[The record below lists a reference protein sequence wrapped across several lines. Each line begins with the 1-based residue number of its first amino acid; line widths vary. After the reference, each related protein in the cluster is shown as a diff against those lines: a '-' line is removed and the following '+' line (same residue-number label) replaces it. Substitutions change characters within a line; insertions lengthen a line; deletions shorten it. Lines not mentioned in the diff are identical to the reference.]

1 MKKIIKLVFILGIIF
16 IILSFVKSRK
26 NFIDDITI
34 LSFWKDIEAKSEY
47 EISAQDRVEINIF
60 TTLKSKKYKKI
71 APGSK
76 GSFIIKFNRQPKA
89 NFEIK
94 IKEKTSKPQNLV
106 FYIEKQKFSS
116 LEEME
121 ETLNQNFINKEKIT
135 IDWEW
140 EYYINEIND
149 IQDTKDGENIEKY
162 IFEIEAIVE
171 EERTD
176 I

>member
-47 EISAQDRVEINIF
+47 EISEKNVVEIDVF

-71 APGSK
+71 APGCK
-76 GSFIIKFNRQPKA
+76 GNFIIKFIRPLKS
-89 NFEIK
+89 NFQIK
-94 IKEKTSKPQNLV
+94 INEKTSKPQNLV
-106 FYIEKQKFSS
+106 FYIENQKFSS
-116 LEEME
+116 LKEIEKI
-121 ETLNQNFINKEKIT
+121 LNEKFINKEKIT

-149 IQDTKDGENIEKY
+149 IQDTKDGANIEKY

-171 EERTD
+171 EERTE